1 MTAQDAQSQ
10 ERPPIMAALSAVDGR
25 DFRERVNRT
34 AQLARERG
42 ATSPDEA
49 LALAAVA
56 VDESLAS
63 FVERLADDPDAPEG
77 TPTLSPWWIRQLARC
92 YCLTKDQA
100 VLLRSFD
107 RLCRDS
113 GSVADGDADRDL
125 LFESALEFAEQV
137 VSPDFETQDELA
149 DWFLARLETPEEAG
163 LAPRSN
169 GPGWEWAER
178 GPLNATDVLKSRFA
192 DLSPAQESHIDD
204 AVRLLEGSGTQWV
217 RKVAVAASVQEQSNE
232 SLDTGDNTNIGDEGR
247 SIQFAAVAAIGHSG
261 LVQRHDLA
269 RLAGLHESRTLLPWL
284 VRQLVRTT
292 TPGLREL
299 RLPDAEGISKPGFDG
314 AVETVT
320 GNAWVPDGRSVWE
333 LSTTKSPQSKS
344 QLDFNKRTAEVP
356 SDQRQVMTYV
366 SLQLAEWRE
375 AERWRERRHAE
386 SKWRDVRA
394 YDLDDLVAWL
404 EAAPSVWF
412 LLSER
417 LGIRTSAVVSAR
429 SWWQKRL
436 QSTRPPLG
444 ARFLLAGRESESAR
458 LLKRIDAGGG
468 QTTIVAPSSDEAVE
482 FALAAMLDDAADGAE
497 PPEHV
502 ERLLDRCLLVSDE
515 AEWRRLTAQSGT
527 LILIPATP
535 ELARMEGEHN
545 HHVLLPVARHHD
557 TVQLNPNILSNDDC
571 VTVSPVDASAV
582 ADALA
587 ACGEEASDAY
597 RWGAIARRNLTA
609 LRRTLA
615 VDPLVKRPPW
625 ARHDPG
631 SVQYAAVNAALLA
644 GSWREYG
651 DDAQP
656 SSDREI
662 LVRLASPSGDF
673 PYETLALVFDE
684 VSKGPDP
691 LLERTARGWRLIHPV
706 DAWQTHGDPSPAP
719 GVPERIAE
727 LLIEVLSEPD
737 PVSDLDEFGRF
748 TAPMFGIGRK
758 YSSDLRHGVVT
769 TLAILG
775 AGPHRAHDLQD
786 AAAAHWRN
794 WASAQVHRV
803 LATDRPDANDRPVRD
818 PAQAWMNSAD
828 LLPLLAE
835 AQPQVFLSACR
846 DGLDVGGERFRELFR
861 DSEDRAGFFGTSSP
875 HTGLLWALETLAWS
889 TEFFGEAVDL
899 LARLAELDPGGRLGN
914 RPSRSLW
921 SIFCLWRPQTS
932 ADQTRREQVLRV
944 LLERHPAVAW
954 NLIPSLAP
962 EPFQTLIPTRRP
974 LFGAW
979 SATASQP
986 TYEAVAH
993 STDAIG
999 RLLIEA
1005 ASSPDLLWNV
1015 TDVANRLPA
1024 EGRDEIWRRWREFAS
1039 QDSPHLDEARARWAD
1054 LDELSRRH
1062 RSFKDADWALP
1073 TDDIDKLEAIAQAL
1087 RPADPVIASSWLFAK
1102 WHPDLGNCSPRD
1114 DFDDYKAT
1122 LDQRRAEA
1130 VGTTFD
1136 NLGLD
1141 GVFRLALGALEAG
1154 GGDAVAVGMALA
1166 RSTQPGASADSNRTE
1181 ELAGVESELVEWA
1194 AIIPEIGDL
1203 ETFARKRAAD
1213 GFYLI
1218 RGTTEDVE
1226 PIEQR
1231 VRDEALSPAERAALL
1246 NSWDKYPDAW
1256 ETATSLGPETEV
1268 EYWQRFTTWGLGDF
1282 EYAEVAA
1289 EHLLEVGRA
1298 DAAVDLLGSYPTPD
1312 DAITDKAISLAFQAL
1327 RSVPKTIDQSA
1338 DDGMLRHLIAELH
1351 KWMWRT
1357 ANAEGEVAGDQI
1369 PALEFPSPHEL
1380 GAMEVGLLAAHPDC
1394 IRPRFLHRLMADSA
1408 SVFVDLVSIA
1418 FTPGE
1423 TSADSSAGAQDAD
1436 NETASATEPEA
1447 GDELDQPLVA
1457 ALRSSP
1463 GLAFSVLRSWRTV
1476 PGSQRDGSIEA
1487 TVLNA
1492 WIDDARRLLAE
1503 CRRLD
1508 IGDEYIGHALAG
1520 APAGDDEI
1528 RIPRVVRDALE
1539 HCRSR
1544 SVDSGLRLALSNDET
1559 GGAARV
1565 TESAAAE
1572 HEAAAVQFSDQ
1583 AVLAADRWPRSAH
1596 VLRDLA
1602 EGSRAQARWYRE
1614 ILNDRA

>member
-1 MTAQDAQSQ
+1 MTAHDAQLQ
-10 ERPPIMAALSAVDGR
+10 APPPLMAPFSAADGR
-25 DFRERVNRT
+25 DAHERVSRT

-63 FVERLADDPDAPEG
+63 FTERLADDPDAPDG

-107 RLCRDS
+107 RLCRDPDS
-113 GSVADGDADRDL
+113 AADGGADRNS
-125 LFESALEFAEQV
+125 LFESALELAEQV
-137 VSPDFETQDELA
+137 VEPGFETQDELA
-149 DWFLARLETPEEAG
+149 EWFLTRFETPEEAR
-163 LAPRSN
+163 LAPSSN
-169 GPGWEWAER
+169 GPGWEWADR
-178 GPLNATDVLKSRFA
+178 GPFDATDVLKSRFA
-192 DLSPAQESHIDD
+192 QLSPAQESHIAD
-204 AVRLLEGSGTQWV
+204 AVRLLEGSGTQWA
-217 RKVAVAASVQEQSNE
+217 RKVDFDPTTQEPSDE
-232 SLDTGDNTNIGDEGR
+232 SSDLRDDAHTVGEGR
-247 SIQFAAVAAIGHSG
+247 SRPVAPIVAFGHSG

-269 RLAGLHESRTLLPWL
+269 RLVGLHESQTVLPWL
-284 VRQLVRTT
+284 VRQLIHTT
-292 TPGLREL
+292 TSDLREL
-299 RLPDAEGISKPGFDG
+299 HFPDAEGIRKTGFDG
-314 AVETVT
+314 VVDTVS
-320 GNAWVPDGRSVWE
+320 GNAWVPDGHSVWE
-333 LSTTKSPQSKS
+333 LSTTKSPQRKS
-344 QLDFNKRTAEVP
+344 QSDFDKSTAEVP
-356 SDQRQVMTYV
+356 AGQRQGTTYITV
-366 SLQLAEWRE
+366 QLAEWSG
-375 AERWRERRHAE
+375 AKRWREQRQAE

-394 YDLDDLVAWL
+394 YDVDDLVAWL

-417 LGIRTSAVVSAR
+417 LGINTSAVVSAR
-429 SWWQKRL
+429 SWWRKRL
-436 QSTRPPLG
+436 ESTRIPLG
-444 ARFLLAGRESESAR
+444 TGILLAGREAESAR
-458 LLKRIDAGGG
+458 LRARIDAGNG
-468 QTTIVAPSSDEAVE
+468 QTTIVAPSADEAIE
-482 FALAAMLDDAADGAE
+482 FALAAILKGVSDSEAPPAAVD
-497 PPEHV
+497 H
-502 ERLLDRCLLVSDE
+502 LLDQCLVVSDE
-515 AEWRRLTAQSGT
+515 AEWRRLAAQSGT
-527 LILIPATP
+527 LILIPASP
-535 ELARMEGEHN
+535 ELARIEGEHN
-545 HHVLLPVARHHD
+545 HHILLPVARHHD

-571 VTVSPVDASAV
+571 VTVPPVNASAV

-587 ACGEEASDAY
+587 ACGEETGDAH

-615 VDPLVKRPPW
+615 VDPLVQRPPW

-631 SVQYAAVNAALLA
+631 SVQHAAVNAALLA

-656 SSDREI
+656 SSDRDV
-662 LVRLASPSGDF
+662 LVHLANPSGDH

-706 DAWQTHGDPSPAP
+706 DAWQTHGDPSQAP
-719 GVPERIAE
+719 GVPERIAD
-727 LLIEVLSEPD
+727 LFIEVLSEPD
-737 PVSDLDEFGRF
+737 PVSDLGEFGRF

-758 YSSDLRHGVVT
+758 YSSDLRHGVAT

-803 LATDRPDANDRPVRD
+803 LTAERLDADDRPARD
-818 PAQAWMNSAD
+818 PAQVWMNSAD

-835 AQPQVFLSACR
+835 ARPHVFLAACR
-846 DGLDVGGERFRELFR
+846 DGLDVSGERFREQFR

-875 HTGLLWALETLAWS
+875 HTGLVWALETLAWS

-914 RPSRSLW
+914 RPSGSLW
-921 SIFCLWRPQTS
+921 SIFCLWMPQTS
-932 ADQTRREQVLRV
+932 ADQARREQVLKV
-944 LLERHPAVAW
+944 LLERHPAIAW
-954 NLIPSLAP
+954 ELIPSLPP
-962 EPFQTLIPTRRP
+962 EPLQTLIPTRRP

-979 SATASQP
+979 SAAASQP
-986 TYEAVAH
+986 TYEAVAL

-1015 TDVANRLPA
+1015 TDIANRLPT
-1024 EGRDEIWRRWREFAS
+1024 ERRDDIWHRWREFTS

-1062 RSFKDADWALP
+1062 RSFEDADWALP
-1073 TDDIDKLEAIAQAL
+1073 TDDIDQLEAIAQAL
-1087 RPADPVIASSWLFAK
+1087 RPADTVITSSWLFAE

-1136 NLGLD
+1136 NLGLE

-1166 RSTQPGASADSNRTE
+1166 RSTQLGASADSNRIE
-1181 ELAGVESELVEWA
+1181 KLAGVESELVEWA

-1203 ETFARKRAAD
+1203 DASSRKRAAD

-1218 RGTTEDVE
+1218 RGKTEDVE

-1256 ETATSLGPETEV
+1256 EMASSLGPETEA
-1268 EYWQRFTTWGLGDF
+1268 EYWRRFTTWGLGDF

-1298 DAAVDLLGSYPTPD
+1298 DAAVDLLGSYPIPD

-1327 RSVPKTIDQSA
+1327 HSVPKRIAQNA
-1338 DDGMLRHLIAELH
+1338 GDGMLRHLIAKLH
-1351 KWMWRT
+1351 KWMWR
-1357 ANAEGEVAGDQI
+1357 AAKADGEVAGGQI
-1369 PALEFPSPHEL
+1369 PALELPSPHEL
-1380 GAMEVGLLAAHPDC
+1380 GAMEVGLLAARPDC
-1394 IRPRFLHRLMADSA
+1394 IKPRFLLRLMADNA

-1418 FTPGE
+1418 FTPDE
-1423 TSADSSAGAQDAD
+1423 TSADSSAEAQDAD
-1436 NETASATEPEA
+1436 NETASAIEPEA

-1457 ALRSSP
+1457 ALQSSP

-1476 PGSQRDGSIEA
+1476 PGSQRDGSIDA
-1487 TVLNA
+1487 TALNG
-1492 WIDDARRLLAE
+1492 WIDEARRLLAKR
-1503 CRRLD
+1503 RRLD

-1520 APAGDDEI
+1520 AQVGDDEI
-1528 RIPRVVRDALE
+1528 RIPRAVRDALE
-1539 HCRSR
+1539 HCRSKY
-1544 SVDSGLRLALSNDET
+1544 VDSGLRLALSNDET
-1559 GGAARV
+1559 GGAAKV
-1565 TESAAAE
+1565 TESAIAE
-1572 HEAAAVQFSDQ
+1572 HEAAATRFSDQ
-1583 AVLAADRWPRSAH
+1583 AVLVADRWPRSAH